1 MPIHYL
7 LFEHFKSEAI
17 IFTSGN
23 YSDAPIIKKND
34 EAIKCLLPFTDIHID
49 NNREIINQCDDS
61 IVQIIDNKPTIIR
74 RSRGYVPEPYVS
86 SLKTEGIL
94 ACGAQMNSTF
104 VIGKGNKLIQSQ
116 YIGDLSKLSV
126 QNSYQNI
133 LTDFEK
139 LFRFKPSKIICDL
152 HPDYFS
158 SLLAEKIADQ
168 FRSEERRVGKEC

>member
-1 MPIHYL
+1 MFRDINAIEKYLHINKEEKSEIQSWRRPILLLKTKYDFNPDINDGLNTIGAILPYMPVHYL

-94 ACGAQMNSTF
+94 ACGAQMN
-104 VIGKGNKLIQSQ
+104 
-116 YIGDLSKLSV
+116 
-126 QNSYQNI
+126 
-133 LTDFEK
+133 
-139 LFRFKPSKIICDL
+139 
-152 HPDYFS
+152 
-158 SLLAEKIADQ
+158 
-168 FRSEERRVGKEC
+168 